1 MIDLQGGGP
10 GDSPTDTVQ
19 MIIYLT
25 NLQLSLENEGRQ
37 ARSDNLPMLSVLS
50 TNSEL
55 HSALNIAYLFS
66 LGAYL
71 LRCRT
76 QLIGVVNKNY
86 ISTNWLHWVSCLSSS
101 LSFRNILPRRDL
113 KKLHNFFST

>member
-66 LGAYL
+66 
-71 LRCRT
+71 
-76 QLIGVVNKNY
+76 
-86 ISTNWLHWVSCLSSS
+86 
-101 LSFRNILPRRDL
+101 P
-113 KKLHNFFST
+113 